1 MRLMEHEVR
10 ERNDKFFKKK
20 MVERFHEKK
29 TLRDLSAEGKLILKW
44 VCSYDQIH
52 LTQNKT

>member
-1 MRLMEHEVR
+1 MEHEVR